1 MWTAFVLCSGG
12 VNAEVYDNVL
22 ASIVNYSTGRKE
34 LESLHNLLSVR
45 VLFRR
50 SSLASQIGGVWES
63 PAFLGGAE
71 GPFWV
76 PDLCLSHSSDTK
88 RILLETYMSNLSML
102 MMLKNYFFF
111 QWILTIAELVNPN
124 GSISQMLTCC
134 QCCCCYCHCCHFK
147 NVVFHASALKR
158 ATSSVCLWGKRSGIY
173 VKKRDIYPCSSNWD
187 NIEQYLP

>member
-50 SSLASQIGGVWES
+50 SSLASEIGGVWES
-63 PAFLGGAE
+63 PAFLGGIWGVGQALFSPWFVCFSFPS
-71 GPFWV
+71 G
-76 PDLCLSHSSDTK
+76 TN
-88 RILLETYMSNLSML
+88 RILLETWMSELSVLML
-102 MMLKNYFFF
+102 LKKWFLFFF
-111 QWILTIAELVNPN
+111 LQWILTIVELINLN

-134 QCCCCYCHCCHFK
+134 QCCCCCCCHCCHFK
-147 NVVFHASALKR
+147 NVVFHAYA
-158 ATSSVCLWGKRSGIY
+158 
-173 VKKRDIYPCSSNWD
+173 
-187 NIEQYLP
+187 

>member
-63 PAFLGGAE
+63 PVFLGAVGGALFS
-71 GPFWV
+71 PWFV
-76 PDLCLSHSSDTK
+76 SFSFLFATN
-88 RILLETYMSNLSML
+88 RILLETWMSKLSML
-102 MMLKNYFFF
+102 MMLKKWFFF
-111 QWILTIAELVNPN
+111 RWILTIVELINLN

-134 QCCCCYCHCCHFK
+134 QCCCYCHCCHFK
-147 NVVFHASALKR
+147 NVVFHTYALN
-158 ATSSVCLWGKRSGIY
+158 VPPLLVYLWGKRSSIH
-173 VKKRDIYPCSSNWD
+173 KKYRYISL
-187 NIEQYLP
+187 Q